1 VIEFSISDLR
11 SAIEIENQKSK
22 MLEGVVVS
30 PGVAIGRAF
39 LFRHEELDLP
49 RYTVDESA
57 VDDEIGRYQSAL
69 KKTRRELEEIQRRI
83 QQELSDSHARIFQA
97 HLDLLEDPMFEDEV
111 PGEIRLTKANAEFVV
126 TKVTDELI
134 ERLSQI
140 DNEYVSG
147 RAVDIHDI
155 VKRVVHNLL
164 GKEKADLSSLT
175 GEVIVIAR
183 DLSPSDTALMNKE
196 YVLGFATDVGSR
208 TSHTA
213 IMARALEIPAV
224 VGLGNVTS
232 QVKTGDLVIIDGNR
246 GRILVNPDE
255 TIVQDYLTEQRK
267 FHEFERSLDVLRDL
281 PAVTLDN
288 YHIDL
293 AGNIEI
299 PEEITSVLDHG
310 ANGIGLYRT
319 EYLYIRKKGEMPSE
333 DEQYESYRDAAEKV
347 APAPVIIRTLDLGG
361 DKFASYLEFSEDV
374 SSIMGLRAI
383 RLCLHR
389 QDIFMPQL
397 RAILRASVHGNLKIM
412 FPMISSVE
420 EFRLA
425 KAVLEQA
432 KIALDSENIPFHP
445 SLEVGV
451 MIEVPSA
458 VMIADILAKEA
469 DFFSI
474 GTNDLIQY
482 ALAVHRINEDIAYL
496 YEPLHP
502 AVLRLIQQ
510 SVDAAHNAGIWI
522 GMCGEMAADPV
533 MVPILL
539 GMGLDELS
547 MSPAAVPEVKKLIRS
562 FTMEEAREM
571 KRQAFSLPTAW
582 EIENYVYGEAMRR
595 FPELLTWLRP
605 RSQRKLVGL

>member
-1 VIEFSISDLR
+1 
-11 SAIEIENQKSK
+11 
-22 MLEGVVVS
+22 MLQGIAAS

-49 RYTVDESA
+49 RYTVDKLA
-57 VDDEIGRYQSAL
+57 VDDEIGRFQSAL
-69 KKTRRELEEIQRRI
+69 EETRRELEEIQRRS
-83 QQELSDSHARIFQA
+83 QQEMPNGHAEIFQA
-97 HLDLLEDPMFEDEV
+97 HLLFLEDAMFVDEV
-111 PGEIRLTKANAEFVV
+111 TRRIRSTKANAEFVV
-126 TKVTDELI
+126 TEVSNELT

-147 RAVDIHDI
+147 RAIDVHDV
-155 VKRVVHNLL
+155 VKRVIHNLL
-164 GKEKADLSSLT
+164 GKERMDLSSLES
-175 GEVIVIAR
+175 EVIVIAH
-183 DLSPSDTALMNKE
+183 DLSPSDTALMNKT
-196 YVLGFATDVGSR
+196 YVLGFATDVGSK

-224 VGLGNVTS
+224 VGLGNITS
-232 QVKTGDLVIIDGNR
+232 RVKTGDLVIIDGNH
-246 GRILVNPDE
+246 GKVLINPDE
-255 TIVQDYLTEQRK
+255 TVVQDYLAEQRK
-267 FHEFERSLDVLRDL
+267 FQEFERSLNILKEL

-288 YHIDL
+288 HYITL

-299 PEEITSVLDHG
+299 PEEVSSVLEHG
-310 ANGIGLYRT
+310 AKGIGLYRT
-319 EYLYIRKKGEMPSE
+319 EYLYIRKKEMPSE
-333 DEQYESYRDAAEKV
+333 DEQYESYRDAAETV
-347 APAPVIIRTLDLGG
+347 APDPVIIRTLDLGG
-361 DKFASYLEFSEDV
+361 DKFASYLEFSDDV
-374 SSIMGLRAI
+374 DSLMGLRGI

-389 QDIFMPQL
+389 QDIFMSQL
-397 RAILRASVHGNLKIM
+397 RAILRASIYSNLKVM
-412 FPMISSVE
+412 FPMISSIE

-432 KIALDSENIPFHP
+432 KLDLTSENIPFDP
-445 SLEVGV
+445 DLEVGV

-458 VMIADILAKEA
+458 VMTADILAKEA

-482 ALAVHRINEDIAYL
+482 ALAVHRVNEEIAYL

-502 AVLRLIQQ
+502 GVLRLIQQ
-510 SVDAAHNAGIWI
+510 TVDAAHNAGIWI
-522 GMCGEMAADPV
+522 GMCGEMAGDPV

-562 FTMEEAREM
+562 LSIEDAREM

-582 EIENYVYGEAMRR
+582 EIENYVYGEAMKR
-595 FPELLTWLRP
+595 FPELLTWLSP
-605 RSQRKLVGL
+605 RSQSKLIGL